1 MYLEDAILS
10 VLNQNYPSLEYIIID
25 GGSTDESVDIM
36 RRYSDN
42 IQFWCSE
49 SDEGQSHALIKGF
62 ERSKYRRYRRPT
74 LTKTE
79 GYAVNRAP
87 QSGRVYHHDQIA
99 ITRRL

>member
-1 MYLEDAILS
+1 MTRTKPFAKFTVVTPSFNQGMYLEDAILS

-62 ERSKYRRYRRPT
+62 ERSKYRKY
-74 LTKTE
+74 KA
-79 GYAVNRAP
+79 YA
-87 QSGRVYHHDQIA
+87 I
-99 ITRRL
+99 